1 MKNKRVFLFILVAVV
16 LTMCNSKPQKSSLSA
31 FETSETLQDFFQYR
45 GDGSVIISGHR
56 GNWLY
61 TEYPDNSLEGL
72 QYTTEVI
79 PDIFFEVD
87 PRLTKDSV
95 IVLMHDAAL
104 DRTTNAIGK
113 LIDYSWEEL
122 DSVRLKDY
130 KGDITSFKIP
140 TLEEAIRWSIEK
152 TVLNLDRKDVP
163 PHMIVDLIKKCNAE
177 KHIMLTVHTG
187 EQIRYY
193 YDMLP
198 DVMFSARIRNQEEY
212 DDIASAGVPWRSM
225 IAYVGPTIDERNA
238 ELVQKLHDHGVRC
251 MISVAPT
258 HDRIGT
264 SQERAVKYRDE
275 ILAGADI
282 IETDIPQ
289 ELWEVLQQ
297 VKNETN

>member
-198 DVMFSARIRNQEEY
+198 DVMFSVHIRNQEEY

>member
-1 MKNKRVFLFILVAVV
+1 MKNRSIYLFILAAVV
-16 LTMCNSKPQKSSLSA
+16 LIMTNCKQPQSSRSA
-31 FETSETLQDFFQYR
+31 FERSETLQDYFQYS

-56 GNWLY
+56 GSWLY
-61 TEYPDNSLEGL
+61 TEYPDNSLEGI
-72 QYTTEVI
+72 QFATGAV
-79 PDIFFEVD
+79 PGIFFEVD

-104 DRTTNAIGK
+104 DRTTNATGK

-122 DSVRLKDY
+122 DSVRLRDY
-130 KGDITSFKIP
+130 KGDVTSFRIP
-140 TLEEAIRWSIEK
+140 TLEEAIRWGIGK

-163 PHMIVDLIKKCNAE
+163 PHMVVDLIRKCDAE
-177 KHIMLTVHTG
+177 NQIMLTVHTG
-187 EQIRYY
+187 EQMKYY
-193 YDMLP
+193 YDKMP
-198 DVMFSARIRNQEEY
+198 DVMFSAHIRNEAAYE
-212 DDIASAGVPWRSM
+212 DMAAAGVPWRNM

-238 ELVQKLHDHGVRC
+238 ELVEKLHGHGVRC

-258 HDRIGT
+258 HDRLD
-264 SQERAVKYRDE
+264 SAEERAVKYREE

-297 VKNETN
+297 VNSEK